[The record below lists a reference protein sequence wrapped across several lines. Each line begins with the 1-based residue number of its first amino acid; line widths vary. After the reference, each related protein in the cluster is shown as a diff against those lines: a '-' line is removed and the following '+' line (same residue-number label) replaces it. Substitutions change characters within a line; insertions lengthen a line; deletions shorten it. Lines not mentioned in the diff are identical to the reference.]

1 MEHALTIRLP
11 PAVYQAAKK
20 LATRQGISL
29 NRLVQDAL
37 SEKAVE
43 SLGNRLSRAYAILA
57 EDADAGDIARSFAAQ
72 TETLLEG

>member
-11 PAVYQAAKK
+11 DSVYQAAKK

-29 NRLVQDAL
+29 NRLVQDAI

-43 SLGNRLSRAYAILA
+43 SLEKRLSRAYDLLA
-57 EDADAGDIARSFAAQ
+57 EDADEADVDRTFAVQA
-72 TETLLEG
+72 EALLDG